1 MMFHSYADIKQLYL
15 KWLQVSTALKHI
27 ALLESVFVANNHN
40 ILSPFQ
46 FFYLLFFEIAY
57 NAIKSPILI

>member
-27 ALLESVFVANNHN
+27 ALLESVC
-40 ILSPFQ
+40 L
-46 FFYLLFFEIAY
+46 
-57 NAIKSPILI
+57 